1 MMKTP
6 IRTEALLNIPRVTTS
21 ASLPTHHQTL
31 PIAHSKL
38 PPGLRLTLNDCLIL
52 LHVEQNRNMP
62 YDQWPQELKLHKA
75 IEKLRR
81 RGYLHRGYWP
91 TKYGITKSG
100 FSLVNWIKSSCE
112 HVATSAAA

>member
-1 MMKTP
+1 M
-6 IRTEALLNIPRVTTS
+6 
-21 ASLPTHHQTL
+21 PTHMDAPTNIQMESMSANLLTHRQVLQT
-31 PIAHSKL
+31 AHSRL
-38 PPGLRLTLNDCLIL
+38 PPGLRLTLKDCLIL

-62 YDQWPQELKLHKA
+62 YDRWPQELKLHKS
-75 IEKLRR
+75 IEKLRK